1 MCARLEQSRKFLQ
14 SYVREKLYEDLL
26 KNNQI
31 KITTHPLIMSAIELG
46 QENEVIGKYL
56 KLLEVACS
64 ENAVEAIRDILV
76 DSGTRL
82 NHDGNI
88 VD

>member
-1 MCARLEQSRKFLQ
+1 M
-14 SYVREKLYEDLL
+14 
-26 KNNQI
+26 KNNQV
-31 KITTHPLIMSAIELG
+31 KKTAHPMIMSAIELG
-46 QENEVIGKYL
+46 QENEVTGKYL

-76 DSGTRL
+76 DNGTRL

-88 VD
+88 VGYSFNGLVV